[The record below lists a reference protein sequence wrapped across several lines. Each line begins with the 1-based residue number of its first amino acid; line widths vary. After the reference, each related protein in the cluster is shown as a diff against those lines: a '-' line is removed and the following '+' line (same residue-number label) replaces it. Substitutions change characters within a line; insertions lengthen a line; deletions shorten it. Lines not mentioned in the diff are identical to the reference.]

1 MLSPWLKDGGKNTE
15 KQKVM
20 EIITVAEPMSESELE
35 SIRNFLFR
43 IIMREFGFGYI
54 PEYHR
59 DIIKLEEY
67 YLKPPRNTFLFASQG
82 GRVIGTL
89 GLRAYDREF
98 EGLNYDPETTASLW
112 RVFVHEDHRRMG
124 VASRLVEIA
133 EKEAASLGYQRIYL
147 HTHKYVSGAL
157 EFWLSRGYRVTVDTG
172 NELGTV
178 HMEKPLSCNSKA
190 ITGIPEKSSELS
202 HSLPRIQKV

>member
-1 MLSPWLKDGGKNTE
+1 
-15 KQKVM
+15 
-20 EIITVAEPMSESELE
+20 
-35 SIRNFLFR
+35 
-43 IIMREFGFGYI
+43 
-54 PEYHR
+54 
-59 DIIKLEEY
+59 
-67 YLKPPRNTFLFASQG
+67 
-82 GRVIGTL
+82 L

-112 RVFVHEDHRRMG
+112 RVFVDEDHRRMG

-147 HTHKYVSGAL
+147 HTHKYVGGAL

-178 HMEKPLSCNSKA
+178 HMEKTLSCNSNA
-190 ITGIPEKSSELS
+190 ITRIPEKTSELS
-202 HSLPRIQKV
+202 HSLPRIQKVYLLKRNQIGFELNR